1 MNSELEK
8 EITEE
13 ISRIKEDYEKKIK
26 PLIEKKQYALAKV
39 RIADINYVLLK
50 QRIIELEEY
59 SDSGLNFV
67 AASMSLEERLKE
79 GKRIENAMECFE
91 AYLAQVEFSQKSKE
105 LLPE

>member
-39 RIADINYVLLK
+39 RIADIN
-50 QRIIELEEY
+50 
-59 SDSGLNFV
+59 
-67 AASMSLEERLKE
+67 
-79 GKRIENAMECFE
+79 
-91 AYLAQVEFSQKSKE
+91 
-105 LLPE
+105 